1 MTVRA
6 QMSENEKHQAD
17 HTPLMSSALEGNTGR
32 VKTELESGADINAK
46 DDEGRT
52 ALMFAVINMHYET
65 VKALLDHGADVNARA
80 RDGGTGLI
88 LAASSGD
95 AEIVRELLNQGA
107 DISGRYSSTSKT
119 AETLAAE
126 KGYTGIVELI
136 KSASGTGIQPANH
149 PAMGRDDRLSSNHE
163 K

>member
-1 MTVRA
+1 MATRA
-6 QMSENEKHQAD
+6 QMSEDEKHQAG
-17 HTPLMSSALEGNTGR
+17 HTPLMAAALDGNTER
-32 VKTELESGADINAK
+32 AKAELNSGADVNAK

-52 ALMFAVINMHYET
+52 ALIFAVVNMHYET
-65 VKALLDHGADVNARA
+65 VKVLLDHGADVNARA

-107 DISGRYSSTSKT
+107 DISGRYISTRKT

-136 KSASGTGIQPANH
+136 ESASGTGIQPANR
-149 PAMGRDDRLSSNHE
+149 PATDRDDRLSSNHE